1 MTPEVMEKVFDP
13 FFTTKEQGKGT
24 GLGLSTVLGITR
36 RHGGFVTVKSEI
48 GAGTR
53 VTMYIPAESLPPSPR
68 AVEQRPALSKEH
80 GNLVLVVDD
89 EAGVLKMTKALL
101 TAHGYQVLTAANGS
115 EAVALYREH
124 QARISVVMTDMMM
137 PVMDGEATI
146 RALRALD
153 PKVTVIAVSGLG
165 NEQVLELGDADRIS
179 FLSKPYTP
187 DKLLALLKHI
197 LGQSVPA
204 RE

>member
-1 MTPEVMEKVFDP
+1 
-13 FFTTKEQGKGT
+13 
-24 GLGLSTVLGITR
+24 
-36 RHGGFVTVKSEI
+36 
-48 GAGTR
+48 
-53 VTMYIPAESLPPSPR
+53 
-68 AVEQRPALSKEH
+68 
-80 GNLVLVVDD
+80 
-89 EAGVLKMTKALL
+89 
-101 TAHGYQVLTAANGS
+101 
-115 EAVALYREH
+115 
-124 QARISVVMTDMMM
+124 MTDMMM

-146 RALRALD
+146 RALRAVD